1 LCGESGG
8 SPPHSKLIELS
19 DMKKGAAFRQRPF
32 LYFGV
37 VPRSFWNVLPDNS
50 AALAR
55 ASIVKSS
62 FQWRANEV
70 KE

>member
-1 LCGESGG
+1 V
-8 SPPHSKLIELS
+8 
-19 DMKKGAAFRQRPF
+19 AAPF

-37 VPRSFWNVLPDNS
+37 VPRSFWNVLPGDL

-55 ASIVKSS
+55 ASIVEMS

-70 KE
+70 KKYKFPRVVDFEKIP

>member
-1 LCGESGG
+1 L
-8 SPPHSKLIELS
+8 PPHLDWIELREK
-19 DMKKGAAFRQRPF
+19 KKGAAIRQRP
-32 LYFGV
+32 LHFGV
-37 VPRSFWNVLPDNS
+37 VPRSFWNVLPDDS

>member
-1 LCGESGG
+1 VRKE
-8 SPPHSKLIELS
+8 
-19 DMKKGAAFRQRPF
+19 KGRCVSAAPF

-37 VPRSFWNVLPDNS
+37 VPRSFWNVLPGDS

-62 FQWRANEV
+62 FQWHANEV
-70 KE
+70 KK